1 MRFTSHAVVGAALM
15 TLTFLAGSSAA
26 QTPETA
32 NLLALSREARTTRDH
47 ADLAR
52 RFRLQAEAFDTS
64 AAEYEAKAKALTASA
79 PPSVKKWP
87 HLTMPDVN
95 KAKQRALDA
104 RRAARE
110 SRELSQ
116 HHAQQ
121 AVETLADPVETGA

>member
-15 TLTFLAGSSAA
+15 TLTFLAGSGSA
-26 QTPETA
+26 QTSTA
-32 NLLALSREARTTRDH
+32 QASVTPDLLALSREARTTRDH

-52 RFRLQAEAFDTS
+52 RFRMQAEAFDTT
-64 AAEYEAKAKALTASA
+64 AAEFEAKAKALTASA

-87 HLTMPDVN
+87 HLTMPDVTR
-95 KAKQRALDA
+95 AKQRAVEA

-121 AVETLADPVETGA
+121 AV